1 MSFGPV
7 QKYLP
12 IVLLVMLAGM
22 ACLPLGA
29 QTNTATLRGQITDPS
44 GSFVATAT
52 VLLTTPNGDAITANT
67 SREGVYE
74 FKGLAA
80 GKYGVKVIATGFT
93 SFEKD
98 SVEIAA
104 GQTQKLDV
112 KLTIETQEQK
122 VVVTDQAAAALDVNP
137 ASNAGAI
144 VIQGK
149 DLEALSDD
157 PDELQSDLQ
166 ALAGPS
172 AGPNGGQIY
181 IDGFTAGQLPPKA
194 SIREIRI
201 NQNPFSSEYDK
212 LGYGRIEILT
222 KPGTD
227 QWHGQ
232 LFLTGTTAAFNS
244 RNPFERLPEGEQPPG
259 YESTQFSGN
268 IGGPLSKKA
277 SIFFNYEERN
287 INNLNVVS
295 AQVVDPTTFLVSP
308 FSAAVPNPDTR
319 INLSPRLDYQVS
331 ASNTLSVRY
340 QFYHQTQDN
349 ESVGAF
355 SLASLGTNQ
364 LDSESTLQVS
374 DTQTLNPRTI
384 NETRFQYIH
393 EVANQNPVSTTPMI
407 AVSGAFSDGGNS
419 TGTND
424 DTQNRYELQNE
435 TYMTMGKH
443 SLKYG
448 GRLRATTD
456 SNSTNALFNGEY
468 SFGKRTL
475 APSVCTPTAADNNC
489 AITPLQSYQMMLQ
502 DLSTGLTMADIQAM
516 GVGPSFY
523 SLAVNGTG
531 RAAADLTYLD
541 GALFVQDDWRLRT
554 NVTVSAGLRYE
565 TQNNLGDHAD
575 FAPRLGVAWG
585 IGAKGKN
592 ASPKMV
598 LRAGFGI
605 FYDRFTEDLV
615 LTQQLQNGIIQ
626 QQYLVQNPAFFNPN
640 QVVPPSQFTASSIS
654 PQTIYQPNPNLRTPY
669 TMQTGVSLE
678 RQLTKSANMAVT
690 YLNSRGVHAFYTNFI
705 NANEP
710 GGLPPNEILYQYQ
723 SEGVFEQNQLIV
735 NSSVRMGT
743 KLTLFG
749 YYVLNYANSD
759 TAGPTYMPSDPL
771 DPAADYGRASFD
783 YRHRLFMGGTIG
795 LPKAFRL
802 SPFLIA
808 SSGVPFN
815 ITTGDDLFGDAQ
827 FNTRPGAASC
837 SGTPTPNI
845 VQTKYGCFNVAPAPG
860 DALVPINDATGPGRF
875 VLNLR
880 LSKTFGFG
888 KKNEATAAAGPGGPG
903 AGGTFGRGPG
913 GPGGGGRGGGG
924 GGPRG
929 GGGFDAGAT
938 NKRYGLTFAV
948 AARNVFNNVNLATPV
963 GNLSSPVFG
972 QSNGLAGGP
981 YSSNTANRR
990 IDLQVTF
997 SF

>member
-1 MSFGPV
+1 MSFGQV
-7 QKYLP
+7 LKCILT
-12 IVLLVMLAGM
+12 ILLVLFAGM

-67 SREGVYE
+67 NREGIYE

-98 SVEIAA
+98 SMDIAA

-232 LFLTGTTAAFNS
+232 LFLTGTTATLNA

-340 QFYHQTQDN
+340 QYYHQTQDN

-374 DTQTLNPRTI
+374 DTQTLNPRII

-407 AVSGAFSDGGNS
+407 AVSGAFSEGGNS

-435 TYMTMGKH
+435 TYMTLGKH

-456 SNSTNALFNGEY
+456 NNSTNALFNGEY

-475 APSVCTPTAADNNC
+475 APSVCTPTAANNNC

-531 RAAADLTYLD
+531 RAATDVTYLD

-626 QQYLVQNPAFFNPN
+626 QQFLVQNPAFYNPN

-669 TMQTGVSLE
+669 TMQTGISLE

-710 GGLPPNEILYQYQ
+710 GALPPNEILYQYQ

-783 YRHRLFMGGTIG
+783 YRQRLFMGGTIG

-827 FNTRPGAASC
+827 FNTRPGVATC
-837 SGTPTPNI
+837 SATPTPNI

-860 DALVPINDATGPGRF
+860 DALLPINDATGPGRF

-888 KKNEATAAAGPGGPG
+888 KKNEATAATGPGGPG
-903 AGGTFGRGPG
+903 GGGTFGRGPG
-913 GPGGGGRGGGG
+913 GPGGGGRGGG

>member
-1 MSFGPV
+1 MSFGQV
-7 QKYLP
+7 QKYLLT
-12 IVLLVMLAGM
+12 VLLILFAAM

-29 QTNTATLRGQITDPS
+29 QTNTATLHGQITDPS

-67 SREGVYE
+67 NREGVYE

-98 SVEIAA
+98 SVDIGA

-232 LFLTGTTAAFNS
+232 LFLTGTTAAFNA

-295 AQVVDPTTFLVSP
+295 AQVVDPTTFAITP

-355 SLASLGTNQ
+355 SLASLATNQ
-364 LDSESTLQVS
+364 LDSESTLQIS

-393 EVANQNPVSTTPMI
+393 EIANQNPISTSPMI
-407 AVSGAFSDGGNS
+407 AVSGAFSEGGNS

-424 DTQNRYELQNE
+424 DAQNRYELQNE

-475 APSVCTPTAADNNC
+475 APSVCTPTVANNNC

-502 DLSTGLTMADIQAM
+502 DLSAGLTMADIQAV

-523 SLAVNGTG
+523 SLAVNGAG
-531 RAAADLTYLD
+531 RAATDVTYLD

-626 QQYLVQNPAFFNPN
+626 QQFLVQNPVFFNPN
-640 QVVPPSQFTASSIS
+640 QVVPPSEFTASTIS

-669 TMQTGVSLE
+669 TMQTGISLE

-710 GGLPPNEILYQYQ
+710 GALPPNEILYQYR

-783 YRHRLFMGGTIG
+783 YRQRLFMGGTIG

-827 FNTRPGAASC
+827 FNTRPGLAAC
-837 SGTPTPNI
+837 STTPAPNI

-860 DALVPINDATGPGRF
+860 DALLPINDATGPGRF

-888 KKNEATAAAGPGGPG
+888 KKNEATAATGPGGPG
-903 AGGTFGRGPG
+903 GGGTFGRGPG

-924 GGPRG
+924 GGPR